1 MEVYDTVVS
10 RLAMLGYEATEED
23 RPGIDYQIA
32 KCRAELLADIH
43 HRDVPEGLFYTLA
56 ELAAGAFLGEKLAA
70 GQLEIAGLD
79 FSNTAKSITEGD
91 ISVSFAGAG
100 EAGSP
105 EARFIAGLEVMR
117 HPPERVLAAYR
128 RLEW

>member
-32 KCRAELLADIH
+32 KCRSELLADIH

-56 ELAAGAFLGEKLAA
+56 
-70 GQLEIAGLD
+70 D
-79 FSNTAKSITEGD
+79 RKS
-91 ISVSFAGAG
+91 V
-100 EAGSP
+100 
-105 EARFIAGLEVMR
+105 V
-117 HPPERVLAAYR
+117 
-128 RLEW
+128 